1 MEQEYTRSNIR
12 AARRFLTRLGLQYE
26 TLSPSTKKYLLDLQP
41 SAPPNSSSMIVPSS
55 LNETQPAAPSIKT
68 DLKMVS
74 NKFNNIVNNDLEMR
88 GGNLVLPA
96 EYFGVDSGAYVSASR
111 GGSPSVESSK
121 CSAGLYTSK
130 DINMFKNAYEKKYM
144 RKLRMSNAAR
154 NYALQTL
161 NNYVDTSV
169 IRAVHKNK
177 GKLTKGGMKSEMIR

>member
-41 SAPPNSSSMIVPSS
+41 SAPSNTSAMIMPSS
-55 LNETQPAAPSIKT
+55 LNETLTTAVTPIKS
-68 DLKMVS
+68 DLKLVS

-96 EYFGVDSGAYVSASR
+96 EYFGVDSGAYVSASG
-111 GGSPSVESSK
+111 GGSEGTCQK
-121 CSAGLYTSK
+121 GLYTSK
-130 DINMFKNAYEKKYM
+130 DLNMFKNAYEKKYM
-144 RKLRMSNAAR
+144 RKLRMSNTAR

-161 NNYVDTSV
+161 NNYVDTSA
-169 IRAVHKNK
+169 IRAVHKSK